1 MIFDDIIYDERGVKS
16 GIFAENKPKLLQ
28 MFQRSN
34 LEIGYLDVFD
44 ITINKIVN
52 EYYNDL

>member
-1 MIFDDIIYDERGVKS
+1 VKS

-28 MFQRSN
+28 MIQRSN

-44 ITINKIVN
+44 VTINKIVN